1 MKSSWMRVS
10 CHTSLLAMFA
20 LTSLAGEP
28 VTTTDDGL
36 VPVRVKN
43 IDKAYKRPGASLKGY
58 TRILLRPVT
67 VAFNKNWNP
76 RDYGA
81 LGLKSDEVERIR
93 SELSKLAGETFSRVL
108 AKGGYTLASQPGENV
123 LDVQADIV
131 DLIVNGI
138 EPRSANVVHV
148 YVKSAGEMRILV
160 NLRDSVTGTLLF
172 RASDLQRA
180 QEYDQLEWANRVFN
194 RAEAERLL
202 ETWARQLKSALDAAK
217 ATP

>member
-1 MKSSWMRVS
+1 MKSSCKRNRAFLLPLLLVS
-10 CHTSLLAMFA
+10 LPLYAA
-20 LTSLAGEP
+20 D
-28 VTTTDDGL
+28 VTDITDDGL

-58 TRILLRPVT
+58 TSILLRPVS
-67 VAFNKNWNP
+67 VAFSKNWNP

-81 LGLKSDEVERIR
+81 YGLKSDEVERIR
-93 SELSKLAGETFSRVL
+93 SELSKLAGETFARVL
-108 AKGGYTLASQPGENV
+108 SKGGYAIATAPGENV
-123 LDVQADIV
+123 LDVQAEIV
-131 DLIVNGI
+131 DLIIHGI

-160 NLRDSVTGTLLF
+160 NLRDSVTGTTLY

-180 QEYDQLEWANRVFN
+180 QEYDQLEWANSVFN
-194 RAEAERLL
+194 RAEAERVLA
-202 ETWARQLKSALDAAK
+202 TWARQLKSALDAAK